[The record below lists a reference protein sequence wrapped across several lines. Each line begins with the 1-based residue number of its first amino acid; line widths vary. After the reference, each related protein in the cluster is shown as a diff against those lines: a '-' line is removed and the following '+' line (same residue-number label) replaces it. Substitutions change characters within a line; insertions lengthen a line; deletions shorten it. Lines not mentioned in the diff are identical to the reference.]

1 MSQPRD
7 DYQELLLLC
16 LVFLD
21 SFHEKS
27 FSFKRPGAMH
37 HARWMSKAIY
47 SLKIFLFRDQFKL
60 SAQEKKILRR
70 ICIFVILFYIKV
82 WYNSTSAIQAPNNDL
97 EFMKNLIQS
106 KNIDPPVLQRAC
118 QKMIEHLWYLNEELA
133 TISLF
138 DNNVSVDVK
147 KKIVAAIQNRESS
160 TPMRQRY
167 EITEQNLESLLQK
180 DLSDFISKNS
190 LELFKKFDLPCDFL
204 EDDVLTWCN
213 NDSYKECLEYLNT
226 LKVTNDVA
234 ERGVA
239 LIEEYNNYLTKDEKQ
254 LQYLL
259 QVVREHRQRYPN
271 YNKTTLQQDQFYV
284 NV

>member
-7 DYQELLLLC
+7 DYRELLLLC

-21 SFHEKS
+21 SFSEEN

-47 SLKIFLFRDQFKL
+47 SLKIFLFRHQFNL
-60 SAQEKKILRR
+60 LAQEEKNLRR
-70 ICIFVILFYIKV
+70 ICIFVISFYIRV

-97 EFMKNLIQS
+97 EFMKNLIHS
-106 KNIDPPVLQRAC
+106 KNVDPPVLQRAC
-118 QKMIEHLWYLNEELA
+118 QKMIEHLWYLNEELV
-133 TISLF
+133 ILSLF
-138 DNNVSVDVK
+138 DSNVSVDVK
-147 KKIVAAIQNRESS
+147 KKIVMAIKNRESS
-160 TPMRQRY
+160 SPMRQRY
-167 EITEQNLESLLQK
+167 EVTEKNLESLLQK
-180 DLSDFISKNS
+180 DLSEFVSKNS
-190 LELFKKFDLPCDFL
+190 VELFSKFDLPCDFL
-204 EDDVLTWCN
+204 EDDVSTWCS
-213 NDSYKECLEYLNT
+213 NDSYKECLEHFNT

-239 LIEEYNNYLTKDEKQ
+239 LIEEYNNWLTKDEEQ

-259 QVVREHRQRYPN
+259 QVVREHRLRYPN
-271 YNKTTLQQDQFYV
+271 YNKTTLQQDQFNA